1 MFPELIINILLS
13 KLYYRELQTDY
24 LINMPGLV
32 PYPTNLSVH
41 LTVVQVGKHLTDGY
55 FKWQNITRETK
66 IAYILLAVLESG
78 ANRFRV
84 LKLSKYFQLQYMV
97 IRNLL

>member
-1 MFPELIINILLS
+1 
-13 KLYYRELQTDY
+13 
-24 LINMPGLV
+24 MPGLV
-32 PYPTNLSVH
+32 PYPTNFSVH
-41 LTVVQVGKHLTDGY
+41 LRVVREGKHLTDDY
-55 FKWQNITRETK
+55 LKWQNRSRETK
-66 IAYILLAVLESG
+66 ATCILLAVLESG